1 MQALEGHFSPPKLG
15 SDPHLDDPETKQVD
29 TRTQRVG
36 CLSQSSW
43 HDPGKME
50 AIWVLGRSLNFQTGP
65 LPPVPSWDLGLGS
78 LWGEGIIRSL
88 WGVNPKAL
96 LYGVPEASGVL
107 RKVWLCYAL

>member
-1 MQALEGHFSPPKLG
+1 MQALEGRFSPPKLG
-15 SDPHLDDPETKQVD
+15 SDPHVDDPETKQVD
-29 TRTQRVG
+29 TRTERAG
-36 CLSQSSW
+36 CLSQSSR

-65 LPPVPSWDLGLGS
+65 LPPVPSWDLGS

-107 RKVWLCYAL
+107 RKAGLCYAL